1 MHELYVTLGSNEDL
15 VNATPGNAMKISKLL
30 NRFVFPLELSVDTQA
45 ALSTFVG
52 VGVQPISIR
61 FFSRT

>member
-30 NRFVFPLELSVDTQA
+30 NRFVFPA
-45 ALSTFVG
+45 
-52 VGVQPISIR
+52 
-61 FFSRT
+61 